1 MKACAIYIV
10 SLLITCLLSYLFPSF
25 AMKENVATTL
35 YTITGIMF
43 SIGLS
48 LTVIS
53 STSNIK
59 NDKIKR
65 RIRHRIKKVR
75 DNFIWAFFVAS
86 VIFIF
91 YITKPVSLP
100 FVNDGWL
107 ILFIQLA
114 SIVFFIVN
122 FIMIQR
128 FNEEIED
135 RTNQ

>member
-1 MKACAIYIV
+1 MKACVIYIV
-10 SLLITCLLSYLFPSF
+10 SLLVTCLLSYLFPSF

-48 LTVIS
+48 LTVVS

-59 NDKIKR
+59 NDKIKS
-65 RIRHRIKKVR
+65 RIRHRIKQVR
-75 DNFIWAFFVAS
+75 NNFIGAFFVAS
-86 VIFIF
+86 IIFIF
-91 YITKPVSLP
+91 YITKPLSVP

-107 ILFIQLA
+107 ILFTQLA

-122 FIMIQR
+122 FILIQR

-135 RTNQ
+135 TTN

>member
-1 MKACAIYIV
+1 MKACVIYIV
-10 SLLITCLLSYLFPSF
+10 SLLATCLLSYLFPSF

-65 RIRHRIKKVR
+65 RIRHRIKQVR

-100 FVNDGWL
+100 FVNGGWL

-135 RTNQ
+135 TTNQ

>member
-1 MKACAIYIV
+1 MKVCVIYIV
-10 SLLITCLLSYLFPSF
+10 SLLATCLLSCLFPSF

-59 NDKIKR
+59 NDKIKG
-65 RIRHRIKKVR
+65 RIRHRIKQVR

-91 YITKPVSLP
+91 YITKPISLP
-100 FVNDGWL
+100 FVNSGWL
-107 ILFIQLA
+107 VLFIQFA

-135 RTNQ
+135 TTNQ

>member
-10 SLLITCLLSYLFPSF
+10 SLLATCLLSYLFPSF

-48 LTVIS
+48 LTVVS

-65 RIRHRIKKVR
+65 RIRHRIKQVR

-91 YITKPVSLP
+91 YITKPISLP
-100 FVNDGWL
+100 FVNGGWL

-135 RTNQ
+135 TTNQ